1 MADLL
6 HPTGTDLEEPEE
18 TPEDPGEFEL
28 AITAEDQLEAQL
40 LVAACEEAGIQVIL
54 KSKRAG
60 TVGTLA
66 SPVDGFDIL
75 VPRKD
80 LERARLVLEERKLAL
95 EADPDGAARAAEDEE
110 AKSEQ
115 A

>member
-6 HPTGTDLEEPEE
+6 HPNPDPEDAAE

-28 AITAEDQLEAQL
+28 AISAQDQLEAQL

-54 KSKRAG
+54 QSGPGGRMG
-60 TVGTLA
+60 GLA

-80 LERARLVLEERKLAL
+80 LERARQLLEERKLAL
-95 EADPDGAARAAEDEE
+95 EADPDGAARAAEAEE
-110 AKSEQ
+110 AQSER
-115 A
+115 